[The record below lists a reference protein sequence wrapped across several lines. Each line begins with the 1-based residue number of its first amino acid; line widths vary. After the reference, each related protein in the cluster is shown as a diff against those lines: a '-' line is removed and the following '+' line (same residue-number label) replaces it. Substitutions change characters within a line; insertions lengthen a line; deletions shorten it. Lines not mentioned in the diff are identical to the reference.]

1 MVRRRDFRKAGAAL
15 ALVAAGCAAQTAEQ
29 QPCPSALVVRAAAE
43 ATQFLPGP
51 GRDLTDV
58 IMEAEIRE
66 LDGFCEMDLE
76 RDGSGEVQV
85 DLTVLFEANRG
96 PANETQ
102 GGRFSYFIALVD
114 VDRNILKKPVFDA
127 DVTFPGNGNRVR
139 FTEDI
144 ELEIPLKAG
153 EAAAGYEI
161 LVGLQLT
168 DEQAEYNRSKV
179 Q

>member
-1 MVRRRDFRKAGAAL
+1 MVRYCDFRKVGALFAM
-15 ALVAAGCAAQTAEQ
+15 AVAGCATQTVD
-29 QPCPSALVVRAAAE
+29 QPCPSALVVRVAAE

-58 IMEAEIRE
+58 VMEAEISG

-76 RDGSGEVQV
+76 QDGSGEVQV

-102 GGRFSYFIALVD
+102 DGRFSYFVALVD
-114 VDRNILKKPVFDA
+114 VGQNILKKPVFDA
-127 DVTFPGNGNRVR
+127 DVTFPTNGNRVR
-139 FTEDI
+139 FTENI
-144 ELEIPLKAG
+144 GLEIPLKAG

-161 LVGLQLT
+161 LVGFQLT
-168 DEQAEYNRSKV
+168 DEQAAYNRSKGE
-179 Q
+179 